1 MEPKIREYIE
11 NLFSSAPRTKQSYEL
26 KEEIICNTI
35 ERYHD
40 FLREGNTDGNA
51 YNLAISG
58 IGDINELLEAL
69 GAEPQQNEQFT
80 DAQLAAVK
88 DRLTIFKTVAIVL
101 YMLCI
106 IPVIFWDE
114 FFNISEIGV
123 CLMFLMIS
131 TATGLLVYSNK
142 TKYIVLDTES
152 EKIKRQ
158 KIKALLRAFAIGGYI
173 SCCVPII
180 FLDIFGLDILGVIA
194 MFIIIAASTALIII
208 SKNRDDY
215 KKADDS
221 LVENF
226 KEFNG
231 RKKRTSTLYKVLV
244 AILWC
249 TVSVIYIFITVFGTL
264 FFSGSTGMVSWI
276 IFLVAVALQQLM
288 RAIFDYVEAS
298 K

>member
-11 NLFSSAPRTKQSYEL
+11 NLFASAPRTKQAYEL

-40 FLREGNTDGNA
+40 FVREGHTDGDA

-58 IGDINELLEAL
+58 IGDISELLEEL
-69 GAEPQQNEQFT
+69 GAEMQQEINYT
-80 DAQLAAVK
+80 DEQLAVVK
-88 DRLTIFKTVAIVL
+88 NRLTYFKTAAVIL

-106 IPVIFWDE
+106 TPIIFFDVIFKCA
-114 FFNISEIGV
+114 EIGV

-131 TATGLLVYSNK
+131 AATGLLIYAQK
-142 TKYIVLDTES
+142 TKYIVLDEFS
-152 EKIKRQ
+152 DDNNILKKN
-158 KIKALLRAFAIGGYI
+158 ALMTAIAVGGYI

-180 FLDIFGLDILGVIA
+180 FLGIFNYASFGVIG
-194 MFIIIAASTALIII
+194 MFMIIAAATALIII
-208 SKNRDDY
+208 SKNSGGYQKTDDT
-215 KKADDS
+215 

-231 RKKRTSTLYKVLV
+231 RKKRTSTLYKLLV
-244 AILWC
+244 ALLWV
-249 TVSVIYIFITVFGTL
+249 TVSILYILITVFGTIYI
-264 FFSGSTGMVSWI
+264 SAATSVVSWV

-288 RAIFDYVEAS
+288 KAIFDYVEAG